1 MRMLMKIPLFS
12 TYYLGTTR
20 LKALNE
26 KRENAVE
33 GSDEEWG
40 DYSAKGEPAMQKI
53 EDSWLRHFD
62 PTKSFYHWIL
72 YRWHRYVPQKL

>member
-26 KRENAVE
+26 ERENAVE
-33 GSDEEWG
+33 GSDDEVDESV
-40 DYSAKGEPAMQKI
+40 DSAKGEPAMQKI
-53 EDSWLRHFD
+53 EDS
-62 PTKSFYHWIL
+62 
-72 YRWHRYVPQKL
+72 